1 MLIDL
6 CEGSNEVGA
15 LCGRILGAGAVLQ
28 TAGQRALACREETY
42 TFLSKGLKDERE
54 AVKSAAC
61 RYPIFLSHNRTH
73 NHNHTHTHT
82 DSIDLLYFSSHL
94 TSMYY
99 ESKLNMQYLLPAVR

>member
-1 MLIDL
+1 MHNLHLALISTFHSKLITCFLQYCTAMHCLLLYFSDMLIDL

-61 RYPIFLSHNRTH
+61 RCVILSY
-73 NHNHTHTHT
+73 
-82 DSIDLLYFSSHL
+82 SY
-94 TSMYY
+94 
-99 ESKLNMQYLLPAVR
+99 